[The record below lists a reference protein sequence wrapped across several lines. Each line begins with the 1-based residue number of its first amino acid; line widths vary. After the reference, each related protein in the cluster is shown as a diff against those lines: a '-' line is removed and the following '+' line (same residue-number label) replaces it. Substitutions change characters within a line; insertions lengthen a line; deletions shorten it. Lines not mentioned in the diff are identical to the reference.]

1 MDPSNPRRRCRQTA
15 AEGPTSSLAAPWRRR
30 STSRRVP
37 HRHRGTTGPVCLRV
51 VVPLGSASRSARP
64 SCASGQAPCLL
75 PAPPHR
81 FPKSM
86 CPARLRRTS
95 AGMPGHCAI
104 GAGGPPH
111 RRSTSP
117 PGRSAQGLRPSRLP
131 SPALSSVQ
139 SSLCPLRPLRRFCR
153 SLVREDAA
161 VRAARGPPVHP
172 AAGAEA
178 ARVSPPLFLPLPL
191 SSGQQAD
198 EDKVWGGITWCTRD
212 CTRRFVL
219 MLLLI
224 FPFSDL
230 RLVCVALPFV
240 FDPSSTLPKNEV
252 VAAPSRL
259 QQRRS

>member
-1 MDPSNPRRRCRQTA
+1 MTVPLDVPVGYHIAMGAPLGLHASA
-15 AEGPTSSLAAPWRRR
+15 SSSLSAPH
-30 STSRRVP
+30 P
-37 HRHRGTTGPVCLRV
+37 DP
-51 VVPLGSASRSARP
+51 
-64 SCASGQAPCLL
+64 
-75 PAPPHR
+75 PAPPAHQ
-81 FPKSM
+81 
-86 CPARLRRTS
+86 ARRPDSYQRRRTAAMSASAWLRRTT
-95 AGMPGHCAI
+95 AGTPGHCAI

-111 RRSTSP
+111 RRSTSS

-131 SPALSSVQ
+131 SPALSSAQ
-139 SSLCPLRPLRRFCR
+139 SSLRPLRPQRRFRRC
-153 SLVREDAA
+153 LVREDAA
-161 VRAARGPPVHP
+161 ARAARGPPVHP

-212 CTRRFVL
+212 CIRRFVL

-230 RLVCVALPFV
+230 RSVCVALPFV
-240 FDPSSTLPKNEV
+240 FDPSSTLPKDEV